1 MQKIEYISCI
11 CHTVLFFCPK
21 RSQIKFYTLSNNED
35 NNSADIDQKD
45 FINIYRECKSK
56 PYSCFTIGI
65 TLPADNLLHFR
76 KKYFRL
82 VIKML
87 STDKIKVLGDNIK
100 ANQALHNLD

>member
-1 MQKIEYISCI
+1 MIRKIF
-11 CHTVLFFCPK
+11 V
-21 RSQIKFYTLSNNED
+21 
-35 NNSADIDQKD
+35 
-45 FINIYRECKSK
+45 NIYRECKSK

-100 ANQALHNLD
+100 ANQALHNLDWETAKISAISSGEFEKIWIFDRRRFRI